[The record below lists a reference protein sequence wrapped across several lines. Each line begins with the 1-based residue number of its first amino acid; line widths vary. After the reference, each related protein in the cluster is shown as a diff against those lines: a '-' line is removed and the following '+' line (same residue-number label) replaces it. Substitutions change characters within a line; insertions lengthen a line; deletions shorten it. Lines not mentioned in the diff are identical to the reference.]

1 MTLESR
7 LDAWSRGWRGPLF
20 AALLALVAGL
30 PGLLAMPPLDRDESR
45 FAQATA
51 QMLET
56 DDMVVIKFQ
65 DQPRFKKPVG
75 IHWLQAA
82 TVSLVSAAEDRGIWA
97 YRLPSLLGA
106 MLAAAACAWGA
117 AALFDP
123 RTGLLAGAILGA
135 SFLLS
140 SEAFIAKTDA
150 ALCGFTTLAMAALA
164 RIYADHLAG
173 NRPGHWTKLAF
184 WAGLS
189 GAALIKGP
197 VGLLTVIFAA
207 LGLWAWDRKGAWL
220 KDLGWGWG
228 LILFASVVLPWAMMI
243 TVATDGAF
251 WGVAI
256 AGDLAPK
263 LIGGQEGH
271 SGPFG
276 YHTLLSPLLIY
287 PSTLLL
293 PAALVLAWTGRAE
306 PGVRFAVCWLVPT
319 WLMFEILPTKLAH
332 YTLPG
337 LGGLAL
343 LLAATVRAPLQDAV
357 RRLGAGL
364 TAMVSLLLSAV
375 AVFGMTEFG
384 RGADLVWTVLTVL
397 LLLATGALGS
407 LLLLRRQSARALV
420 ISGALGIAAHAS
432 LVGGLLPHLEPLFLS
447 KSVADALERAK
458 LSPRSGAPGP
468 VAVTGYSEPSL
479 VFLLGTAT
487 ELTDGE
493 AAAQAIAEGRPA
505 VVEAREEAVFR
516 KALIAEGLT
525 PRPVA
530 VITGQNYSDGDDE
543 RLTVYRGEPQ
553 PAPPLGTLS
562 VEDPVAMPQ
571 IQERP

>member
-7 LDAWSRGWRGPLF
+7 LDAWSCGWRGPLF
-20 AALLALVAGL
+20 AALLAFLAGL

-56 DDMVVIKFQ
+56 DDLVVIKFQ

-82 TVSLVSAAEDRGIWA
+82 SVSAFSAAENRGIWA
-97 YRLPSLLGA
+97 YRIPSLLGA

-123 RTGLLAGAILGA
+123 RTGLLAGSILGA
-135 SFLLS
+135 TFLLS
-140 SEAFIAKTDA
+140 TEAFIAKTDA
-150 ALCGFTTLAMAALA
+150 ALCGSTTLAMAALA
-164 RIYADHLAG
+164 KMYADSLAG
-173 NRPGHWTKLAF
+173 RKPTNWTKLAF
-184 WAGLS
+184 WSGLAV
-189 GAALIKGP
+189 AALIKGP
-197 VGLLTVIFAA
+197 VGLLTVIMAA
-207 LGLWAWDRKGAWL
+207 LALWAWDRKGAWL

-228 LILFASVVLPWAMMI
+228 LILFAGVVLPWAMMI

-251 WGVAI
+251 WGTAI

-263 LIGGQEGH
+263 MAGGQEGH

-276 YHTLLSPLLIY
+276 YHALISPLLVY
-287 PSTLLL
+287 PATLLL
-293 PAALVLAWTGRAE
+293 PAALAVAWKGRAE

-332 YTLPG
+332 YTLPAM
-337 LGGLAL
+337 GGMAMLM
-343 LLAATVRAPLQDAV
+343 AAAV
-357 RRLGAGL
+357 REPLGNLVRRIGAGL
-364 TAMVSLLLSAV
+364 TAVVSLLLVAV
-375 AVFGMTEFG
+375 AVFGMTSFG
-384 RGADLVWTVLTVL
+384 QGADLIWTVLTLL
-397 LLLATGALGS
+397 LLLAAGVTGAV
-407 LLLLRRQSARALV
+407 LLLRRQSARALV
-420 ISGALGIAAHAS
+420 ISGALGVLAHAC

-447 KSVADALERAK
+447 KDIADALDKAK

-493 AAAQAIAEGRPA
+493 QAAQAVVQGRPA
-505 VVEAREEAVFR
+505 VVEAREEDAFR
-516 KALIAEGLT
+516 KTLTAEGLT

-530 VITGQNYSDGDDE
+530 VVEGQNYSDGDRE
-543 RLTVYRGEPQ
+543 RLTIYRGEPQ
-553 PAPPLGTLS
+553 APAPTEPEQEP
-562 VEDPVAMPQ
+562 ED
-571 IQERP
+571 RP

>member
-20 AALLALVAGL
+20 AALLAFLAGL

-56 DDMVVIKFQ
+56 DDLVVIKFQ

-82 TVSLVSAAEDRGIWA
+82 SVSAFSAAENRGIWA
-97 YRLPSLLGA
+97 YRIPSLLGA

-123 RTGLLAGAILGA
+123 RTGLLAGSILGA
-135 SFLLS
+135 TFLLS
-140 SEAFIAKTDA
+140 TEAFIAKTDA
-150 ALCGFTTLAMAALA
+150 ALCGSTTLAMAALA
-164 RIYADHLAG
+164 KMYADSLAG
-173 NRPGHWTKLAF
+173 RKPTNRTKLAF
-184 WAGLS
+184 WSGLAV
-189 GAALIKGP
+189 AALIKGP
-197 VGLLTVIFAA
+197 VGLLTVIMAA
-207 LGLWAWDRKGAWL
+207 LALWAWDRKGAWL

-228 LILFASVVLPWAMMI
+228 LILFAGVVLPWAMMI

-251 WGVAI
+251 WGTAI

-263 LIGGQEGH
+263 MAGGQEGH

-276 YHTLLSPLLIY
+276 YHALISPLLVY
-287 PSTLLL
+287 PATLLL
-293 PAALVLAWTGRAE
+293 PAALALAWKGRAE
-306 PGVRFAVCWLVPT
+306 PGVRFAVCWLAPT

-332 YTLPG
+332 YTLPAM
-337 LGGLAL
+337 GGMAMLM
-343 LLAATVRAPLQDAV
+343 AAAV
-357 RRLGAGL
+357 REPLGDLVRRIGAGL
-364 TAMVSLLLSAV
+364 TVLISLLLAAV
-375 AVFGMTEFG
+375 AVFGMTSFG
-384 RGADLVWTVLTVL
+384 QGADLIWTVLTVL
-397 LLLATGALGS
+397 LLLAAGVTGAV
-407 LLLLRRQSARALV
+407 LLLRRQSARALV
-420 ISGALGIAAHAS
+420 ISGVLGVLAHAC

-447 KSVADALERAK
+447 KDIADALDKAK

-493 AAAQAIAEGRPA
+493 QAAQAIVQGRPA
-505 VVEAREEAVFR
+505 VVEARQEDLFR
-516 KALIAEGLT
+516 KTLTAEGLT
-525 PRPVA
+525 PKPVA
-530 VITGQNYSDGDDE
+530 VIEGQNYSDGDRE
-543 RLTVYRGEPQ
+543 RLTIYRGEPQ
-553 PAPPLGTLS
+553 APAPTEP
-562 VEDPVAMPQ
+562 EQEPE
-571 IQERP
+571 ERP

>member
-20 AALLALVAGL
+20 AALLAFLAGL

-56 DDMVVIKFQ
+56 DDLVVIKFQ

-82 TVSLVSAAEDRGIWA
+82 SVSAFSAAENRGIWA
-97 YRLPSLLGA
+97 YRIPSLLGA

-123 RTGLLAGAILGA
+123 RTGLLAGSILGA
-135 SFLLS
+135 TFLLS
-140 SEAFIAKTDA
+140 TEAFIAKTDA
-150 ALCGFTTLAMAALA
+150 ALCGSTTLAMAALA
-164 RIYADHLAG
+164 KMYADSLAG
-173 NRPGHWTKLAF
+173 RKPTNWTKLAF
-184 WAGLS
+184 WSGLAV
-189 GAALIKGP
+189 AALIKGP
-197 VGLLTVIFAA
+197 VGLLTVIMAA
-207 LGLWAWDRKGAWL
+207 LALWAWDRKGAWL

-228 LILFASVVLPWAMMI
+228 LILFAGVVLPWAMMI

-251 WGVAI
+251 WGTAI

-263 LIGGQEGH
+263 MAGGQEGH

-276 YHTLLSPLLIY
+276 YHALISPLLVY
-287 PSTLLL
+287 PATLLL
-293 PAALVLAWTGRAE
+293 PAALALAWKGRAE

-319 WLMFEILPTKLAH
+319 WLMFETLPTKLAH
-332 YTLPG
+332 YTLPAM
-337 LGGLAL
+337 GGMAMLM
-343 LLAATVRAPLQDAV
+343 AAAV
-357 RRLGAGL
+357 REPLGNLVRRIGAGL
-364 TAMVSLLLSAV
+364 TAFVSLLLAAV
-375 AVFGMTEFG
+375 AVFGMTSFG
-384 RGADLVWTVLTVL
+384 QGADLIWTVLTVL
-397 LLLATGALGS
+397 LLLAAGVTGAV
-407 LLLLRRQSARALV
+407 LLLRRQSARALV
-420 ISGALGIAAHAS
+420 ISGVLGVLAHAC
-432 LVGGLLPHLEPLFLS
+432 LVGGLMPHLEPLFLS
-447 KSVADALERAK
+447 KDIADALDKAK

-493 AAAQAIAEGRPA
+493 QAAQAVVQGRPA

-516 KALIAEGLT
+516 KTLTAEGLT
-525 PRPVA
+525 PKPVA
-530 VITGQNYSDGDDE
+530 VVEGQNYSDGDRE
-543 RLTVYRGEPQ
+543 RLTIYRGEPQ
-553 PAPPLGTLS
+553 APAPTGPEPEP
-562 VEDPVAMPQ
+562 ED
-571 IQERP
+571 RS

>member
-20 AALLALVAGL
+20 AALLAFLAGL

-56 DDMVVIKFQ
+56 DDLVVIKFQ

-75 IHWLQAA
+75 IHWLQA
-82 TVSLVSAAEDRGIWA
+82 VSVSAFSAAENRGIWA
-97 YRLPSLLGA
+97 YRIPSLLGA

-123 RTGLLAGAILGA
+123 RTGLLAGSILGA
-135 SFLLS
+135 TFLLS
-140 SEAFIAKTDA
+140 TEAFIAKTDA
-150 ALCGFTTLAMAALA
+150 ALCGSTTLAMAALA
-164 RIYADHLAG
+164 KMYADSLAG
-173 NRPGHWTKLAF
+173 RKPTNWTKLAF
-184 WAGLS
+184 WSGLAV
-189 GAALIKGP
+189 AALIKGP
-197 VGLLTVIFAA
+197 VGLLTVIMAA
-207 LGLWAWDRKGAWL
+207 LALWAWDRKGAWL

-228 LILFASVVLPWAMMI
+228 LILFAGVVLPWAMMI

-251 WGVAI
+251 WGTAI

-263 LIGGQEGH
+263 MAGGQEGH

-276 YHTLLSPLLIY
+276 YHALISPLLVY
-287 PSTLLL
+287 PATLLL
-293 PAALVLAWTGRAE
+293 PAALALAWKGRAE

-319 WLMFEILPTKLAH
+319 WLMFETLPTKLAH
-332 YTLPG
+332 YTLPAM
-337 LGGLAL
+337 GGMAMLM
-343 LLAATVRAPLQDAV
+343 AAAV
-357 RRLGAGL
+357 REPLGNLVRRIGAGL
-364 TAMVSLLLSAV
+364 TAFVSLLLAAV
-375 AVFGMTEFG
+375 AVFGMTSFG
-384 RGADLVWTVLTVL
+384 QGADLIWTVLTVL
-397 LLLATGALGS
+397 LLLAAGVTGAV
-407 LLLLRRQSARALV
+407 LLLRRQSARALV
-420 ISGALGIAAHAS
+420 ISGVLGVLAHAC
-432 LVGGLLPHLEPLFLS
+432 LVGGLMPHLEPLFLS
-447 KSVADALERAK
+447 KDIADALDKAK

-493 AAAQAIAEGRPA
+493 QAAQAVVQGRPA

-516 KALIAEGLT
+516 KTLTAEGLT
-525 PRPVA
+525 PKPVA
-530 VITGQNYSDGDDE
+530 VVEGQNYSDGDRE
-543 RLTVYRGEPQ
+543 RLTIYRGEPQ
-553 PAPPLGTLS
+553 APAPTGPEPEP
-562 VEDPVAMPQ
+562 ED
-571 IQERP
+571 RS